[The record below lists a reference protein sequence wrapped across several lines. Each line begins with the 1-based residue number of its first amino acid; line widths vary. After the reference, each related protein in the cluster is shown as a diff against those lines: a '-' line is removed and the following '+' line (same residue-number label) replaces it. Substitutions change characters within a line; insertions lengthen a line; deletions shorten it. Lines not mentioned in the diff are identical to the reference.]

1 MHVLQFFLTLFLFIC
16 LLAGSSVLVAALC
29 LMARFPLLLIT
40 VALTCLLFWRLV
52 SSKSIRDFCDIDR
65 QHGIK
70 T

>member
-1 MHVLQFFLTLFLFIC
+1 MTVLRFFLKLFLFIC

-40 VALTCLLFWRLV
+40 VAFTCLLFWRLI
-52 SSKSIRDFCDIDR
+52 SSKSIRAFCDINR
-65 QHGIK
+65 QRGIK